1 MSKFVC
7 VYLTKN
13 RVFFCDLD
21 KKSFYYQNN
30 VDFKSWKYI
39 LPFILT
45 YFLLGKIE
53 KIYYSMFSMNSIVWV
68 YIIANL
74 LLLICFILITKNAR
88 KKYHHYYPSKYEL
101 YDNIE
106 MIKKNYHILM
116 ISGFI
121 STTIVILSTIFYL
134 NSGLFV
140 WLLGESVFTLFMLLY
155 LFYNGL
161 FYKKKLIKMIEN
173 MELP

>member
-1 MSKFVC
+1 MAKFVC

-21 KKSFYYQNN
+21 KKAFYYQNN
-30 VDFKSWKYI
+30 VDFKSWKYT

-45 YFLLGKIE
+45 YFLLEKIE
-53 KIYYSMFSMNSIVWV
+53 KIYYSMFSMNFKVWV
-68 YIIANL
+68 YIITNL
-74 LLLICFILITKNAR
+74 FLLFCFMLITKDAR
-88 KKYHHYYPSKYEL
+88 KKYHPYYPSKYEL
-101 YDNIE
+101 YDSIE

-121 STTIVILSTIFYL
+121 STAIVILSTIFYL
-134 NSGLFV
+134 NSGLFI
-140 WLLGESVFTLFMLLY
+140 WLLGESVFMFFMLLY

-161 FYKKKLIKMIEN
+161 FYKRKLIIMIEN
-173 MELP
+173 KELP